1 MNEATAKLKISARL
15 AERLGYYGSSIG
27 NELPEADKRASWASV
42 VAAITPEIERAGG
55 TLVLNRAALDELADY
70 ADWEADMVQGSCE
83 FDSPLEAGAYKAMML
98 GLWSRCCKALA
109 VIERAG
115 K

>member
-1 MNEATAKLKISARL
+1 MSEATAKLKISARL

-27 NELPEADKRASWASV
+27 NELPEPEKREAWADV

-55 TLVLNRAALDELADY
+55 TLVLNRAALDELVGY

-98 GLWSRCCKALA
+98 GLLSRSRKALA
-109 VIERAG
+109 VINAASE
-115 K
+115 